1 MNWIKN
7 LWNGSK
13 DLKKQIEEMKVALD
27 ECGSKLVEK
36 QEHINTTNAY
46 WKKKMYE
53 TKLKKDNKKQLQLY
67 NPLIM

>member
-46 WKKKMYE
+46 WL
-53 TKLKKDNKKQLQLY
+53 KLSNDYIEQRLY
-67 NPLIM
+67 SARCLTATHFK

>member
-53 TKLKKDNKKQLQLY
+53 TKLKKDNKK
-67 NPLIM
+67 